1 MTPETS
7 AAPSPA
13 VRAWDLPT
21 RIFHWTLVALVLCA
35 WVSFE
40 FSETFDDPRLVW
52 HRWNG
57 LALLTVIVW
66 RLLWGIA
73 GPRNVRFNAFV
84 RSPWAAA
91 AYGRDLI
98 QGQPRRFLGHNP
110 LGAYMVLALLAVTGT
125 IGALGLFAVEDND
138 LATGPLYRLAGN
150 ELAKVATGWHRY
162 LFEPVLL
169 VLIGLHVAA
178 NVLYGV
184 LKKDPL
190 IPAMVTGQKPA
201 AAYEDATENPQEP
214 GQPVARALILL
225 AVAALIV
232 FGGIWAL
239 GGRFP

>member
-21 RIFHWTLVALVLCA
+21 RVFHWTLVALVLCA

-73 GPRNVRFNAFV
+73 GPHNVRFAAFV

-98 QGQPRRFLGHNP
+98 QGRPRRFLGHNP
-110 LGAYMVLALLAVTGT
+110 LGAYMVLGLLAVTGT
-125 IGALGLFAVEDND
+125 IGALGLFAVEEND

-178 NVLYGV
+178 NLLYGV

-190 IPAMVTGQKPA
+190 IPAMVTGKKPA
-201 AAYEDATENPQEP
+201 DNYEDRRDAAPAEHA
-214 GQPVARALILL
+214 VARALLLL
-225 AVAALIV
+225 AIAAVIV

>member
-1 MTPETS
+1 MAAGTS
-7 AAPSPA
+7 TSPA
-13 VRAWDLPT
+13 PAIRAWDLPT
-21 RIFHWTLVALVLCA
+21 RVFHWTLVALVLCA

-73 GPRNVRFNAFV
+73 GPRNVRFAAFV
-84 RSPWAAA
+84 RGPWTAAT
-91 AYGRDLI
+91 YGRDLI
-98 QGQPRRFLGHNP
+98 QGRPRRFLGHNP
-110 LGAYMVLALLAVTGT
+110 LGAYMVLALLAVAGT
-125 IGALGLFAVEDND
+125 IAGLGLFAVEEND

-150 ELAKVATGWHRY
+150 DLAKVATGWHRY

-169 VLIGLHVAA
+169 VLVAAHIAA

-184 LKKDPL
+184 IKKDPL
-190 IPAMVTGQKPA
+190 IQAMITGRKPA
-201 AAYEDATENPQEP
+201 HDYEDAARTPPP
-214 GQPVARALILL
+214 GQPILRALVIL
-225 AVAALIV
+225 AISAALV

-239 GGRFP
+239 GGRLP